1 MRCEPFPVSTHL
13 SGMIKCGS
21 GEELMNI
28 TVEAV
33 YEAGVFKPLTPIE
46 SLKEHDKVR
55 LVVEPVGV
63 IDAQRRNRIQI
74 DPGVARDIGD
84 LPEYDLLEG

>member
-1 MRCEPFPVSTHL
+1 
-13 SGMIKCGS
+13 
-21 GEELMNI
+21 MNI

-74 DPGVARDIGD
+74 DPGVARNIGD